1 MLRPDHPSRQPPR
14 RLTYVGF
21 AVVVIVYLAIIQF
34 GGLAVEHASG
44 EKDIVTTRGVVYSM
58 IIPLGLAL
66 AFTFLVVTR
75 LGWWRPVLHD
85 ERPVSRWVW
94 IVPVLML
101 VAIAAAI
108 DYQALADKD
117 LVFVLVLLLATQI
130 VGWGEETMF
139 RGVGVTVL
147 REHGLSEGRVAL
159 WSSIVFGAVH
169 LTNAIGHGAS
179 AIPQAIAVS
188 LAGYFFYLIRRVS
201 RGNVLNSVVH
211 GLFDFSILTGTSIM
225 VGQSGYVG
233 SVAAILV
240 YPILAVILVVGRRRI
255 EPAPAL
261 HTDAV
266 SESGLTQ

>member
-1 MLRPDHPSRQPPR
+1 MPLPDHPPR
-14 RLTYVGF
+14 RPLRQLTYVWF
-21 AVVVIVYLAIIQF
+21 AVVVLVYLAIIQL

-44 EKDIVTTRGVVYSM
+44 VTEIVTTRGVVFSM
-58 IIPLGLAL
+58 IIPLGVAL

-75 LGWWRPVLHD
+75 LGWWRPVLYD

-101 VAIAAAI
+101 VAIAAGT
-108 DYQALADKD
+108 DYRALADKD
-117 LVFVLVLLLATQI
+117 LIFVLTLLVATQF

-139 RGVGVTVL
+139 RGIGVTAM
-147 REHGLSEGRVAL
+147 REHGLGEGRVAL

-169 LTNAIGHGAS
+169 LTNAIGHGVS

-188 LAGYFFYLIRRVS
+188 LAGYFFYLMRRVS

-211 GLFDFSILTGTSIM
+211 GLFDFSILTGTSIL
-225 VGQSGYVG
+225 VDQSGYVG

-240 YPILAVILVVGRRRI
+240 YPILAVILIVGRKRI
-255 EPAPAL
+255 EPAPAD
-261 HTDAV
+261 TP
-266 SESGLTQ
+266 TP